1 MRLAKMFQGFCP
13 DVNCTP
19 YTYHAA
25 YLYAQTVGYFRSK
38 PYLQAALGPAASQW
52 AATWAARIG
61 HLCRGST
68 IKRMCAL
75 LLQRQRNLRRL
86 QLPPRRFQ
94 HTLSP
99 GHVCPYQFAS
109 VIPLI
114 HPEKVCCSIS
124 VQSTLIMTTCLVPAD
139 CVTVQRCACSQAAMH
154 RNRLMCSQECCNCS
168 LMAVVLLPM

>member
-1 MRLAKMFQGFCP
+1 VTGK
-13 DVNCTP
+13 DVSGILPGCQLHTLHIP
-19 YTYHAA
+19 CSVF
-25 YLYAQTVGYFRSK
+25 YAQSVGDFRSE

-52 AATWAARIG
+52 AATWAARLG
-61 HLCRGST
+61 RLCRGST
-68 IKRMCAL
+68 IKHMCAL

-99 GHVCPYQFAS
+99 GHVCPYQFAP

-139 CVTVQRCACSQAAMH
+139 CVTVQRCACSQAAVH